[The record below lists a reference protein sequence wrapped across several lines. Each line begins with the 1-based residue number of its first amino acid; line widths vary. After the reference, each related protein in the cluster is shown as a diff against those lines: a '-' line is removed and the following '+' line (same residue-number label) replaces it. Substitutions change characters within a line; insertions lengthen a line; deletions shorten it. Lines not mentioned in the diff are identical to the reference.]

1 MIRVLLVDDQ
11 LVIREGLQAMLAPE
25 PDITVVGEAGDG
37 EEAIVAARGTQPD
50 VILLDVRMPRMDGLE
65 ALKQIKAVA
74 PRSAVIMVTLYDNID
89 YLLRAVAQG
98 AAGYVLKDSS
108 RADLVEAVRLVAD
121 GGGLISPSLMPRLLR
136 EVGKLLEHEGAASP
150 PLLSAREVEVLT
162 LVAEGLTNQEIADR
176 LYVGAATV
184 KTHVQNIMLKLGVS
198 DRTQAAVHGL
208 RLGLIH

>member
-11 LVIREGLQAMLAPE
+11 LVVREGLRAMLAPE
-25 PDITVVGEAGDG
+25 PDIVVVGEASDG
-37 EEAIVAARGTQPD
+37 EEAITAAHDTQPD

-74 PRSAVIMVTLYDNID
+74 PRSAVVMVTLYDNTD

-136 EVGKLLEHEGAASP
+136 EVSKLLAHEQVASL

-162 LVAEGLTNQEIADR
+162 LVAEGLSNQEIGDR

-184 KTHVQNIMLKLGVS
+184 KTHLQNIMLKLGVS
-198 DRTQAAVHGL
+198 DRTQAAVRGM

>member
-136 EVGKLLEHEGAASP
+136 EVGKLLEHEEAASP